1 MSKAGFVVLLLSVH
15 VALNV
20 PSFFKILTFE
30 IKEYLAVL
38 VYTINTE
45 KKGG

>member
-15 VALNV
+15 VAQC
-20 PSFFKILTFE
+20 SFFFKILTFE

-38 VYTINTE
+38 VYTTNTE